1 MFKMINLISPDKVYH
16 SNTYTFIF
24 YEKNKLKK

>member
-1 MFKMINLISPDKVYH
+1 MFKMTNLISCDKVYH

-24 YEKNKLKK
+24 YEKKKFKK